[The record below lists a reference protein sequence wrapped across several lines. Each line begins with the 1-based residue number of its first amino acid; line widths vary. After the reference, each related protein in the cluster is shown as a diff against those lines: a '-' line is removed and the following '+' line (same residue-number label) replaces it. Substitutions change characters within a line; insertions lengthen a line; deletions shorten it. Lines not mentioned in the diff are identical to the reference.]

1 MSERLFTAS
10 VLAIIFSL
18 LSLLCSLINVVLIH
32 VMQQW
37 NGFLAILYSM
47 TFCRILYDATFHV
60 SSPLPKVET
69 AKFRT
74 TVSFDGI
81 LEGVGPFGLII
92 MPGKVTIIYLVLTS
106 QGEMLIVP
114 HKHQCCTH
122 AYSQW
127 TKSNEMN
134 DRKYPSLAG

>member
-10 VLAIIFSL
+10 VLAIIFSV
-18 LSLLCSLINVVLIH
+18 LSLLCSLFNVVLIH

-92 MPGKVTIIYLVLTS
+92 IMPGKVTHYIFSINEPRRDVDRSSQTSVLYARIQS
-106 QGEMLIVP
+106 MDKEQ
-114 HKHQCCTH
+114 
-122 AYSQW
+122 
-127 TKSNEMN
+127 
-134 DRKYPSLAG
+134 

>member
-92 MPGKVTIIYLVLTS
+92 MPGKVTHYIFSINEPRIYFDRSSQTSVLYARIQS
-106 QGEMLIVP
+106 MDKEQ
-114 HKHQCCTH
+114 
-122 AYSQW
+122 
-127 TKSNEMN
+127 
-134 DRKYPSLAG
+134 

>member
-92 MPGKVTIIYLVLTS
+92 MPGKVTHYIFSIIEPRRDVDRSSQTSVLYARIQS
-106 QGEMLIVP
+106 MDKEQ
-114 HKHQCCTH
+114 
-122 AYSQW
+122 
-127 TKSNEMN
+127 
-134 DRKYPSLAG
+134 